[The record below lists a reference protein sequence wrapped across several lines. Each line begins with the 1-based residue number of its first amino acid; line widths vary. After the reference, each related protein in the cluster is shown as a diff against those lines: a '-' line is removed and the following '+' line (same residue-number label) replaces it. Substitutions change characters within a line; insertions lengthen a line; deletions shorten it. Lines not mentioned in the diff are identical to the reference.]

1 MNFYFFF
8 KKCCYYYYYLHA
20 IQLFTTNMYQYS
32 LPYSCLF
39 IVLDTGESGVEEWAQ
54 WSSCSVTCGQGSQV
68 RTRTCVSPYGTHC
81 SGPLRES
88 RVCNNTALCPGSVSS
103 QYMKLWMLLNLFNAK
118 HLKHHSLT
126 MWLVHR
132 HFDGDKR
139 VQWLIV
145 CESVIVY
152 PCFWSCQWAV
162 GGDLASQRFQE
173 KACHIPFATLI
184 LE

>member
-1 MNFYFFF
+1 MLSSSVTSRIIRNKLNGIILNLFIFYCRIFFDFFTLLGCLYFLFCCIFFHRCFISMNFYFFF
-8 KKCCYYYYYLHA
+8 KKCCCYYYYYLHA

-126 MWLVHR
+126 M
-132 HFDGDKR
+132 
-139 VQWLIV
+139 
-145 CESVIVY
+145 
-152 PCFWSCQWAV
+152 
-162 GGDLASQRFQE
+162 
-173 KACHIPFATLI
+173 
-184 LE
+184 